1 LKVEDISGVIL
12 AGGENKRFKGIIK
25 SNIVIGKSTILEKT
39 VETISSLFGEII
51 IVTNTPDEFNISSS
65 CRFTGDHYLNKG
77 PLGGI
82 HAAMKASKGR
92 SVFVFAGD
100 MPFLDR
106 SIIEKQ
112 IKVYLKTRSEILVPE
127 INGLYEPLHS
137 IYSNQLICKLE
148 DYLVTENVPAVRSFF
163 KYANVSFLKFRDSEK
178 SRKAFMNINTLGEAL
193 EAESKAY

>member
-12 AGGENKRFKGIIK
+12 AGGENKRFNGIIK
-25 SNIVIGKSTILEKT
+25 SNIVIGKSTILEKA

-51 IVTNTPDEFNISSS
+51 IVTNTPDEFNISFP

-82 HAAMKASKGR
+82 HAAMKASNGH
-92 SVFVFAGD
+92 SIFVFAGD
-100 MPFLDR
+100 MPFLDK

-112 IKVYLKTRSEILVPE
+112 IVEYIAARPEILVPE

-137 IYSNQLICKLE
+137 IYSNILTGKLE
-148 DYLVTENVPAVRSFF
+148 DYLAATKEPAVRNFF
-163 KYANVSFLKFRDSEK
+163 NCADVSFLKLRNSKK
-178 SRKAFMNINTLGEAL
+178 SRRAFMNINTLEEAL